1 MIKLFNAENM
11 RAADRYTIETLGIS
25 SEELMRRAGV
35 AIAEEVAAAA
45 DRHSRITVVCG
56 TGNNGGDGY
65 VCARELLSR
74 GYNVSVYALG
84 GRLSDDCLREKNKF
98 SGTYASTIGGEI
110 VVDCIFGT
118 GLSRRVEGDF
128 AAAVSAINN
137 SGAFVVSADIPSGLS
152 SDSGQALGAAVRADV
167 TVAIGAPKLGFAL
180 GSGPDLC
187 GRIVVKDIGI
197 CTQHSPYAAVW
208 EDADVAALFPARPRN
223 SHKGTFGRAS
233 LRCGSALYPGAALLA
248 VSAALKSGCGYVC
261 EACADERLK
270 FAVAS
275 RCPQAIFSENADL
288 SSDCIAV
295 GMGCGASRGLYGE
308 ICALLK
314 DYCGTLIIDADGLNV
329 LSAYGKEALKS
340 KKCTAIIT
348 PHAKEF
354 ARLTGA
360 DTEEILAD
368 PVGSAVRFAR
378 EYGVITLLKGAGTVI
393 TDGRE
398 VIINTRG
405 CTAQAKAGSGDMLA
419 GFMCGTI
426 ARGLEPLA
434 GAACAAYVMGAAASL
449 AAEEL
454 TDYCVTAADVL
465 ENIPRAVKNIA
476 ACGE

>member
-1 MIKLFNAENM
+1 MERILSVAQM
-11 RAADRYTIETLGIS
+11 RAADAYTIENLGIP
-25 SEELMRRAGV
+25 ERTLMERAGEAV
-35 AIAEEVAAAA
+35 AEEIKK
-45 DRHSRITVVCG
+45 RFKGGRILFVCG
-56 TGNNGGDGY
+56 KGNNGGDGM
-65 VCARELLSR
+65 VAAKLLR
-74 GYNVSVYALG
+74 TVHGFSVFVLKLAAEG
-84 GRLSDDCLREKNKF
+84 AEKLDF
-98 SGTYASTIGGEI
+98 DYDI

-197 CTQHSPYAAVW
+197 CTQHSPHAAVW

-340 KKCTAIIT
+340 KKCTVIIT

-378 EYGVITLLKGAGTVI
+378 EYGVITLLKGVGTVI